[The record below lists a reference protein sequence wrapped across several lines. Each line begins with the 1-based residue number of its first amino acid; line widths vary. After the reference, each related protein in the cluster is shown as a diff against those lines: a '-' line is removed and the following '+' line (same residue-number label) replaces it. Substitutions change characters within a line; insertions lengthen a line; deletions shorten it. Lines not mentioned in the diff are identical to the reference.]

1 MKPLQFLLESYVF
14 QNSSKNNHIFGI
26 LLYENLL
33 PRTFKNRPIWS
44 HCSQPFASKMSCNFC
59 IHFSASSTMIKTYF
73 NFARVQHSLS
83 KTFLITFLSFF
94 FNNFKAFSNRYFAYL
109 AYLLVLITECLFS
122 LSLSLSL
129 SRSHKRTCRS
139 PPRCDHTSCR

>member
-1 MKPLQFLLESYVF
+1 MYPQKVIYFKITQSSH
-14 QNSSKNNHIFGI
+14 QNFGI